1 MERAVETIEQDARA
15 DVLTERTTHPAR
27 DPVTLLYFDHR
38 ALTRD
43 CVAAQLAALLP
54 EFSVESLSS
63 AFEIRGM
70 RPLGRQGC
78 IIFHAH
84 SLRIDSTQVSEQL
97 TFLRE
102 VLSGVPI
109 VVFSNLE
116 LAENVVD
123 AVRYGAVAYI
133 PTSLPLRAASEAI
146 RLVQAGCSVLPIT
159 SPPVS
164 ERVAPEVHAML
175 DRAGRRVHLTPRQ
188 LAVLREL
195 GLGKQNKM
203 IAYDL
208 HMSEG
213 TVKVHVKHI
222 MRKLHVNNRT
232 EAVLILQRGL
242 RQASADEAG
251 ALDDA
256 DLLRERC

>member
-1 MERAVETIEQDARA
+1 
-15 DVLTERTTHPAR
+15 
-27 DPVTLLYFDHR
+27 
-38 ALTRD
+38 
-43 CVAAQLAALLP
+43 
-54 EFSVESLSS
+54 
-63 AFEIRGM
+63 
-70 RPLGRQGC
+70 
-78 IIFHAH
+78 
-84 SLRIDSTQVSEQL
+84 
-97 TFLRE
+97 
-102 VLSGVPI
+102 
-109 VVFSNLE
+109 
-116 LAENVVD
+116 
-123 AVRYGAVAYI
+123 
-133 PTSLPLRAASEAI
+133 
-146 RLVQAGCSVLPIT
+146 
-159 SPPVS
+159 
-164 ERVAPEVHAML
+164 ML